1 MLRNFGSYARRHYSC
16 VGGVADL
23 IPQFSRHLLCQN
35 WKRQRAVAGMQ
46 MTKLE
51 AAKHQ
56 LAVAIQ
62 LFFNEDYLSSLT
74 LAGAA
79 EEILGKLSMRAGKPV
94 AVDEITRY
102 HADDIDAAIPE
113 GQRKAVLPSILNR
126 GRNQAKHANDPEE
139 AHVVFDHTQQLE
151 FIEGGVSYIIA
162 SDRLSDRK
170 TCL

>member
-1 MLRNFGSYARRHYSC
+1 
-16 VGGVADL
+16 
-23 IPQFSRHLLCQN
+23 
-35 WKRQRAVAGMQ
+35 MQ

-62 LFFNEDYLSSLT
+62 LFFYEDYLSSLT

-102 HADDIDAAIPE
+102 HADDVDAAILE
-113 GQRKAVLPSILNR
+113 GQRKAVLLGILNR

-139 AHVVFDHTQQLE
+139 THVVFDHTEPLQMIMRALPMAHNLDGSMSE
-151 FIEGGVSYIIA
+151 YKEKLDAWIKAHPKAF
-162 SDRLSDRK
+162 D
-170 TCL
+170 